1 MVYAL
6 KTTPPSPWLGLRIL
20 TIIVFIVCHDG
31 VMSDSNSLTVRY
43 QVRSYRPLNFFP
55 RCNNM
60 DSTIMLDYRE
70 IGMDT
75 TGLVGG
81 WINLAVIP
89 AQNDLFGILSTDT
102 ISFSIS
108 EEHVQ
113 FRFLQLVH
121 DRGGCNCW
129 RDQQL
134 WITYIDEDNSQT
146 HLDLTATN
154 NLNTCTRN
162 NNETRFFGGDTR
174 YCGGAVNEPRGL
186 ITRVVYS
193 DGSSGDDN
201 NKCPG
206 DSNNLLSEYAV
217 TATAQDTTIK
227 ATTTTSVTENTGIST
242 EIDPTTS
249 SELVSMEESKIIDKV
264 D

>member
-1 MVYAL
+1 
-6 KTTPPSPWLGLRIL
+6 
-20 TIIVFIVCHDG
+20 
-31 VMSDSNSLTVRY
+31 
-43 QVRSYRPLNFFP
+43 
-55 RCNNM
+55 
-60 DSTIMLDYRE
+60 MLDYRE

-89 AQNDLFGILSTDT
+89 AQIIAFSNSDLVRDNT
-102 ISFSIS
+102 SFSIS

-121 DRGGCNCW
+121 GGDGCNCW
-129 RDQQL
+129 SDLEL
-134 WITYIDEDNSQT
+134 WITYNDEATSPT
-146 HLDLTATN
+146 HLDLTTSTN
-154 NLNTCTRN
+154 DNTCTRIN
-162 NNETRFFGGDTR
+162 NRDSLRSSSKTA
-174 YCGGAVNEPRGL
+174 YCIGAVNETRGL

-206 DSNNLLSEYAV
+206 DSNNLLSEYPV

>member
-6 KTTPPSPWLGLRIL
+6 KTTPPGPWLGLRIL

-43 QVRSYRPLNFFP
+43 EVRSYRLRIFP

-60 DSTIMLDYRE
+60 DSTILLDYRE

-81 WINLAVIP
+81 WINLALIP
-89 AQNDLFGILSTDT
+89 AQNIAFFNSPLVNDT
-102 ISFSIS
+102 ISFDIS

-121 DRGGCNCW
+121 DSVGCNCW

-134 WITYIDEDNSQT
+134 WITYNDEASSPT
-146 HLDLTATN
+146 HLDLTATDTCIRI
-154 NLNTCTRN
+154 NTEAITGTN
-162 NNETRFFGGDTR
+162 MDI
-174 YCGGAVNEPRGL
+174 YCGGAVNETRGL

-206 DSNNLLSEYAV
+206 DSNNLLSEYTV

-227 ATTTTSVTENTGIST
+227 ATTTNSETEDTG
-242 EIDPTTS
+242 EMNPT
-249 SELVSMEESKIIDKV
+249 ELVSVQESKIIDKV